1 MKATGKHAGYDCLA
15 LLDGHKPRNIYRHC
29 YSGSLQEARAYLESR
44 VTVWF
49 GVSPAILKTESSCQ
63 RGLEVFGRDGLGI
76 ENILCETD
84 CPVLDFTSTLDVRYV
99 YEWVRLAKGMTLSHI
114 QTVLDDNFSVL
125 FVRQW

>member
-1 MKATGKHAGYDCLA
+1 M
-15 LLDGHKPRNIYRHC
+15 
-29 YSGSLQEARAYLESR
+29 
-44 VTVWF
+44 
-49 GVSPAILKTESSCQ
+49 SPAILKTESSCQ